1 MNYFKYTLNKWV
13 IQLQNQQCKHANDA
27 DSQITDDENNKTVD
41 ENASQVKYRYP
52 IQKGKNN
59 RTTRQLGMKSKI
71 NIAINLQP
79 HHDKLT
85 HILIIKWVIQIQV
98 MQCKHVSVAQTQ
110 VTNDENNKSVDDNSQ
125 VNCSNKQSQISTINH
140 VHKQI
145 NSPYSILY
153 LHKSHNTPLPPPH
166 HHKKKQF
173 AQALCQI
180 TLGTCSCSRRNCKQ

>member
-1 MNYFKYTLNKWV
+1 M
-13 IQLQNQQCKHANDA
+13 
-27 DSQITDDENNKTVD
+27 D

-59 RTTRQLGMKSKI
+59 RTTRQLGTNSKI

-85 HILIIKWVIQIQV
+85 HILIIKWVIQIQI

-110 VTNDENNKSVDDNSQ
+110 VTNDENNKSVDDDSQ
-125 VNCSNKQSQISTINH
+125 VNCNNKQSQISTINH

-153 LHKSHNTPLPPPH
+153 LHKSHNTPLSPPPPLT
-166 HHKKKQF
+166 KKKNN
-173 AQALCQI
+173 LHRHCVRLL
-180 TLGTCSCSRRNCKQ
+180 LGHVPVPGEIAKQ

>member
-1 MNYFKYTLNKWV
+1 
-13 IQLQNQQCKHANDA
+13 
-27 DSQITDDENNKTVD
+27 
-41 ENASQVKYRYP
+41 
-52 IQKGKNN
+52 
-59 RTTRQLGMKSKI
+59 MKSKI

-153 LHKSHNTPLPPPH
+153 LHKSHIHLFPPFPPPH
-166 HHKKKQF
+166 THTHKKTICIGIVLDYSWDMFLFQEKLQTMSIQNF
-173 AQALCQI
+173 GGFINQSINNLYLYTI
-180 TLGTCSCSRRNCKQ
+180 SI